1 MERTWSSS
9 ASASDRGGHFILEFG
24 KMVATIQAYA
34 GVLLLLVQLLP
45 SPGLGGRQV
54 NSKVHPKSQ
63 KCPQAAKNEKYT

>member
-1 MERTWSSS
+1 
-9 ASASDRGGHFILEFG
+9 
-24 KMVATIQAYA
+24 MVATIQAYA

-54 NSKVHPKSQ
+54 NSKVHSKSQ